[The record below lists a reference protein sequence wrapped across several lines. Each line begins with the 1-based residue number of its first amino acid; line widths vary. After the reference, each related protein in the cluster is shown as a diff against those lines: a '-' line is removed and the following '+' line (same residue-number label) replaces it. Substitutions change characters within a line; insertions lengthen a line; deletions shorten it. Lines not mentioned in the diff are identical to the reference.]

1 MTTISYRMCVLLL
14 ACLTMA
20 VSGCG
25 SSGSSAVD
33 TTALRKGAV
42 VQGPVEGATVFA
54 DNVAAGSG
62 IRFNQDPG
70 EISAPQ
76 TGTGGSYFLPSFPS
90 YDFILVSSG
99 GKDKITGQDALLLLA
114 PSGSANITP
123 LTTLVALD
131 TTKKVQAK
139 LEAMMGNA
147 SFDTNVSTNSSEAI
161 LLLIKSSEAAVQT
174 IRDAVKTLDPKQ
186 VNYIQAQAWQQIA
199 LTFAGTTQNLATP
212 AGLDAALTTAIT
224 NAITKINS
232 LDSNGVKINPNLTI
246 VSTSA
251 AAIAHS
257 SVNAA
262 LSALGSAATYTSATA
277 LATSG
282 VRTEGS
288 LANVAGAYQGALT
301 ANKTSLSVV
310 IIGTTPNA
318 YAPPPIQVVSTT
330 SATIILI
337 KTGASGGTGSVG
349 IGVIW

>member
-1 MTTISYRMCVLLL
+1 MTTISKRMCVLLL
-14 ACLTMA
+14 ACSTMA

-33 TTALRKGAV
+33 TTALQKGAV
-42 VQGPVEGATVFA
+42 VQGPVVGATVFA
-54 DNVAAGSG
+54 DNVVGG
-62 IRFNQDPG
+62 TRFVKDTG
-70 EISAPQ
+70 EITAPL

-99 GKDKITGQDALLLLA
+99 GTDTITSQPALLLLA
-114 PSGSANITP
+114 PSGSAHITP

-161 LLLIKSSEAAVQT
+161 LLLIKSTEAAVQS
-174 IRDAVKTLDPKQ
+174 IRDAVQLAAGAAGVTLTTTQ
-186 VNYIQAQAWQQIA
+186 INYIQSQAWQQIA

-224 NAITKINS
+224 GAIANINGA
-232 LDSNGVKINPNLTI
+232 NTNITI
-246 VSTSA
+246 SSTSA
-251 AAIAHS
+251 AAIAHG

-282 VRTEGS
+282 VRAEGS

-310 IIGTTPNA
+310 IIGDTPNA

-349 IGVIW
+349 IGIIW